1 LGDQQLKKAK
11 QQIIGQLAI
20 SFESNENQMLSIGKS
35 FLVYDR
41 VDTLP
46 EINAKIESITAPELR
61 DIANAVLDRNSL
73 SLLIFK

>member
-1 LGDQQLKKAK
+1 MGDQQLRKAK

-35 FLVYDR
+35 YLVYDR

-46 EINAKIESITAPELR
+46 EINAKIESITAMELT
-61 DIANAVLDRNSL
+61 DIANDVLKRDML
-73 SLLIFK
+73 SILIFR